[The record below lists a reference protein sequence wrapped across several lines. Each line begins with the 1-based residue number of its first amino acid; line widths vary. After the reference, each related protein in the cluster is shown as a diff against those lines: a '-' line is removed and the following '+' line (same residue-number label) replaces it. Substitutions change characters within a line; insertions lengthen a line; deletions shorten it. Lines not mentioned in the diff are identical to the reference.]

1 MGTDRC
7 GARVERLELSLSA
20 QSVGAAERLLKRA
33 DGAGNL
39 FTIVLFALIDFM
51 LGAGVPTV
59 PTLIGGAL
67 IIGAF
72 ASLALDSLRS

>member
-1 MGTDRC
+1 MKG
-7 GARVERLELSLSA
+7 
-20 QSVGAAERLLKRA
+20 A

-39 FTIVLFALIDFM
+39 CTLVLVALLDFL